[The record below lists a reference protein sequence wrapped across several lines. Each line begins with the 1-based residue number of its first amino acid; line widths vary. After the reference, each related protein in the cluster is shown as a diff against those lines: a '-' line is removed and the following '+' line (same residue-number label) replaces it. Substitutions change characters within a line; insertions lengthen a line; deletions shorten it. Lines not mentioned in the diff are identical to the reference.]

1 MTFEIIFHHD
11 EAVEHKSIVNFFLTL
26 KDNEGVSNVEFRVSK
41 GSENPLD
48 LLLNLR
54 VHLT

>member
-11 EAVEHKSIVNFFLTL
+11 EAVEHKSILNFFLTL
-26 KDNEGVSNVEFRVSK
+26 QDNEGVSNVEFRVLK

-48 LLLNLR
+48 LLLYLR
-54 VHLT
+54 VNLT

>member
-26 KDNEGVSNVEFRVSK
+26 QDNEGVSNVEFRVSK

-48 LLLNLR
+48 LLLFLR
-54 VHLT
+54 VNLT

>member
-11 EAVEHKSIVNFFLTL
+11 EAVEHKSIMNFFLTSN
-26 KDNEGVSNVEFRVSK
+26 DNEGVSNNRFRVSK
-41 GSENPLD
+41 RSKNPLD